1 VTPRERMGEMTWK
14 PMKSA
19 PDEVRRDKPVLV
31 LVQTFGVTF
40 DAAERPWLPIAGYK
54 TLRDPW
60 RSVAD
65 NMPLTTAVY
74 WMDIPPYPAV
84 G

>member
-1 VTPRERMGEMTWK
+1 
-14 PMKSA
+14 MKSA
-19 PDEVRRDKPVLV
+19 LEEVRRNSPVLV

-40 DAAERPWLPIAGYK
+40 DAAERPWLPIAGHK
-54 TLRDPW
+54 TLGDPW

-74 WMDIPPYPAV
+74 WMEIPPYPPAV
-84 G
+84 